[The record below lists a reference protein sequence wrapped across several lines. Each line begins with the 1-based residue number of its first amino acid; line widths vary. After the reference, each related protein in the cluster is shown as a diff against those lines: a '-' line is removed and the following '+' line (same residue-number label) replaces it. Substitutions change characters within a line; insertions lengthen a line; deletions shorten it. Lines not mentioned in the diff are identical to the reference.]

1 MNSTYVN
8 QGVGAMHGW
17 AFWGSTPLPSG
28 TGVEKQGVATK
39 FYGLG
44 IMNIAPLRGM
54 IDLTTRVWVRSLGTI
69 LGRC

>member
-8 QGVGAMHGW
+8 QGVGAMRSR
-17 AFWGSTPLPSG
+17 AFWGSTPLTSG
-28 TGVEKQGVATK
+28 TGVEKQGVAPK

-44 IMNIAPLRGM
+44 IMNIVPLHERT
-54 IDLTTRVWVRSLGTI
+54 DLTTRVWIRSLGTV